1 MIFSKN
7 NSIEKIPVQS
17 VEGKLINGN
26 LLVKPLIKGDDMTLL
41 EVQLQSGDITP
52 FHAHSHES
60 FIYVIKGK
68 LKTIVGGEAYVLG
81 PGDACRH
88 PRKVQHCVE
97 AIEKS
102 TVIEI
107 KSAIVDF
114 T

>member
-7 NSIEKIPVQS
+7 ACAKRIVVKS

-60 FIYVIKGK
+60 LIYVIKGK
-68 LKTIVGGEAYVLG
+68 LKTIVGDESYVLG

-88 PRKVQHCVE
+88 PIQVDHCVE
-97 AIEKS
+97 ALEDS
-102 TVIEI
+102 TIVET